1 MVAAVMFAL
10 PAAVV
15 VLPTAVVLAA
25 CCRGNRGEAVATDVA
40 RSKVV
45 SESNMVLACL
55 FTQLKQETTT
65 PLVHYK

>member
-40 RSKVV
+40 TSKVV